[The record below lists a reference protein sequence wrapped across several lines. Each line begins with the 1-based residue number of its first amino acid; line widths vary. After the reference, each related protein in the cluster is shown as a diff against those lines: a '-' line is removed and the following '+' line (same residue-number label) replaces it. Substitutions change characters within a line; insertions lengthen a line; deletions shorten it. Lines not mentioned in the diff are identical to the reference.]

1 MCLTCFS
8 LATLKP
14 FMFTFLKRGGVDVF
28 SVSISCCLFA
38 LQCSEYQ
45 WTANMYTSRG
55 QTCRLSFIH
64 GVEGKLTYIL
74 RADLCQSNFALSHVT
89 CT

>member
-1 MCLTCFS
+1 MFFFS
-8 LATLKP
+8 YTQT
-14 FMFTFLKRGGVDVF
+14 FHVYFLKRGGVDVF
-28 SVSISCCLFA
+28 SVSIPCCLFA
-38 LQCSEYQ
+38 LQCSECQ

-74 RADLCQSNFALSHVT
+74 RADLC
-89 CT
+89 